1 VPSADGCYLN
11 GMDSRVAMLVDDN
24 YLIRKLVKKI
34 LGNIGVVPVQAEN
47 GRQALEIIRD
57 MELELSLLITDVMM
71 PEMDGIQLAGEVGA
85 LQPAAKVL
93 FISGYVEDDLMLE
106 QLAVTG
112 HRFLPKPFTE
122 EQILAEIRGL
132 LGLGGG

>member
-1 VPSADGCYLN
+1 
-11 GMDSRVAMLVDDN
+11 MDSRVVMLVDDN
-24 YLIRKLVKKI
+24 YLIRKLVTKI

-47 GRQALEIIRD
+47 GRQALETIRD
-57 MELELSLLITDVMM
+57 RELELNLLITDVMM
-71 PEMDGIQLAGEVGA
+71 PEMDGIQLAREVVA

-93 FISGYVEDDLMLE
+93 FISGYVEDNLMLE
-106 QLAVTG
+106 QLTVTG

-122 EQILAEIRGL
+122 EQILAEVRAV